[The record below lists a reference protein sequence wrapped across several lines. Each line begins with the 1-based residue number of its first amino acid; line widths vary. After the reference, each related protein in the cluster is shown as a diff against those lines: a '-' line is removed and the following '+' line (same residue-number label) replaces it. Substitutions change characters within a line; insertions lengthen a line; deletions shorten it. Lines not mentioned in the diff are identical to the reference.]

1 MWFAVWFQY
10 ISALHAP
17 TEAAGDNGKT
27 EAPLDF
33 CAWFETSLSGEIEVP
48 DRVSQLVWFAV
59 WFQCI

>member
-10 ISALHAP
+10 ISALQAP
-17 TEAAGDNGKT
+17 TEAAGDNRKT

-48 DRVSQLVWFAV
+48 DG
-59 WFQCI
+59 